1 MCMSKNK
8 KEQPQLEMP
17 GLEVLAEELKRT
29 RYKSRFRRTLMGTVY
44 TLITVAAVAVLVATL
59 WLPVLQITGT
69 SMTPSLY
76 EGQIVVSLKNADL
89 VRGDMVAFYYN
100 NRVLVKRVIAM
111 PGEWVNIDDNGNVY
125 INDVL
130 FDEPYLEE
138 KALGECNIE
147 LPYQVPE
154 GRLFVMGDHRS
165 VSVDSR
171 SKSVGCVAEEQ
182 IVGKLIMRV
191 WPLEQFEML
200 Q

>member
-1 MCMSKNK
+1 MSKKK
-8 KEQPQLEMP
+8 KEEQAVLEMP
-17 GLEVLAEELKRT
+17 ELVALQEELLRV
-29 RYKSRFRRTLMGTVY
+29 RYKSRFRRTLMGTIY
-44 TLITVAAVAVLVATL
+44 SLITVAAVAILVATL
-59 WLPVLQITGT
+59 WLPVLEITGT
-69 SMTPSLY
+69 SMTPALY
-76 EGQIVVSLKNADL
+76 EGQIVVSIKNSEL
-89 VRGDMVAFYYN
+89 NRGDMVAFYYN

-111 PGEWVNIDDNGNVY
+111 PGEWVNMDESGNVY

-138 KALGECNIE
+138 HAFGECNID

-171 SKSVGCVAEEQ
+171 SKTVGCVAEEQ
-182 IVGKLIMRV
+182 IVGRLIMRI
-191 WPLEQFEML
+191 WPLEQAGML